1 MTDPAPAGS
10 VSARSADIVE
20 LDAAAYR
27 AAIPGLAELIVD
39 AVEGG
44 NSVNFMAG
52 VRHAEAADWWAA
64 RIDAIADGQTTAFV
78 ARHGDRIVGSTL
90 LIRAAQANA
99 PHRAE
104 IAKVLVH
111 RDARRN
117 GIGRALMLA
126 AEARARADGR
136 WLLFLDTV
144 TGSPADAFYRSLG
157 WHEAGPIPNYALD
170 PHGGLQSA
178 TYFWKDLR

>member
-1 MTDPAPAGS
+1 MTEPATGAFEPGLPG
-10 VSARSADIVE
+10 DIVE
-20 LDAAAYR
+20 LDAAGYR
-27 AAIPGLAELIVD
+27 EAIPGLAELVVD
-39 AVEGG
+39 AVDGG

-52 VRHAEAADWWAA
+52 VTVAEAAAWWEA
-64 RIDAIADGQTTAFV
+64 RIESVASGRTTAFIAV
-78 ARHGDRIVGSTL
+78 ADGRIVGSTL
-90 LIRAAQANA
+90 LIRAPQPNA

-117 GIGRALMLA
+117 GLGRALMLA
-126 AEARARADGR
+126 AEARARFDGR

-157 WHEAGPIPNYALD
+157 WREAGAIPGYALS
-170 PHGGLQSA
+170 PHGELQSA